1 METEWITSLI
11 IGLGSLF
18 ISLGSTLAIVSFK
31 TGQYKQKILDMEAK
45 LGSKADLNDITAI
58 KESLA
63 EIKGM
68 FVLRL
73 RNE

>member
-1 METEWITSLI
+1 MGTEWILSTA
-11 IGLGSLF
+11 IGTGSLG
-18 ISLGSTLAIVSFK
+18 ISLGSTLAVVSFK
-31 TGQYKQKILDMEAK
+31 TGQYKQKILDLEAR
-45 LGSKADLNDITAI
+45 LSSKADAGDITAI

-73 RNE
+73 RE

>member
-1 METEWITSLI
+1 MGTEWILSTG
-11 IGLGSLF
+11 IGLGSLS
-18 ISLGSTLAIVSFK
+18 ISVGTTIAIVSFK
-31 TGQYKQKILDMEAK
+31 TGQYKQKLLDMEEK
-45 LGSKADLNDITAI
+45 LASKANAGDITAI

-73 RNE
+73 RE